1 MVKETKLY
9 DELGIKPDASQDEIK
24 KAYRKAALK
33 WHPDKNKD
41 KPEAAEKFKEC
52 SQAYEILSDP
62 EKRKTYDQYGL
73 EFLLR
78 GGAAPPPGENPFA
91 GAGAGGMP
99 GGFEGFNFG
108 GMPNG
113 GGGGTRTFHFSTGGA
128 GGPGGFSF
136 SNPENIF
143 AEFMR
148 GPGGMGGGVDDDDF
162 SFFGGIPRAAGSAGG
177 RSSRM
182 RSSGFGG
189 GADPFGGSSGLGG
202 GGGGPRDATPEVTT
216 VERALPLTLEELYNG
231 VTKKMKIK
239 RKTFDETGKRTTSDQ
254 VLEVPIKPG
263 LKKGSKIKF
272 KGVGD
277 QEEGGKQD
285 LHFIVEEKT
294 HPLFTRDG
302 DDLIHQIDLDLKEAL
317 TGWKRTV
324 TTIDGRQLNI
334 EKAGPTGPGT
344 SDTYPG
350 LGMPISKK
358 TGERGNF
365 IVKYNVKFPTSLT
378 ARQKQQLREIL

>member
-9 DELGIKPDASQDEIK
+9 DQLSVKPDASQDEIK

-41 KPEAAEKFKEC
+41 NPAASEKFKEC

-62 EKRKTYDQYGL
+62 EKRKTYDQFGL

-91 GAGAGGMP
+91 SAQGGMP
-99 GGFEGFNFG
+99 GGGFQGFDFG
-108 GMPNG
+108 SMPG
-113 GGGGTRTFHFSTGGA
+113 AQGARTFHFSTAGGGGGA
-128 GGPGGFSF
+128 NPFNFS
-136 SNPENIF
+136 SPESIF
-143 AEFMR
+143 TEFMR
-148 GPGGMGGGVDDDDF
+148 GAGGVHDYDDEPDISAFFPRGGGM
-162 SFFGGIPRAAGSAGG
+162 P
-177 RSSRM
+177 
-182 RSSGFGG
+182 RSSGGG
-189 GADPFGGSSGLGG
+189 RTRMRNNFASGGDPFSSGVG
-202 GGGGPRDATPEVTT
+202 RETTPDVTT
-216 VERALPLTLEELYNG
+216 VERALPLSLEELYNG

-239 RKTFDETGKRTTSDQ
+239 RKTFDDTGKRTTTDQ

-285 LHFIVEEKT
+285 LHFIVEEKP
-294 HPLFTRDG
+294 HPLFVREG
-302 DDLIHQIDLDLKEAL
+302 DDLVHTIELDLKEAL
-317 TGWKRTV
+317 TGWRRTV
-324 TTIDGRQLNI
+324 TTIDGKQLNV
-334 EKAGPTGPGT
+334 EKGGPTGPGT

-350 LGMPISKK
+350 LGMPVSKK
-358 TGERGNF
+358 PGERGNF
-365 IVKYNVKFPTSLT
+365 VIKYNVKFPTTLT
-378 ARQKQQLREIL
+378 AVQKQALREVL

>member
-9 DELGIKPDASQDEIK
+9 DQLGIKPEATQDEIK

-41 KPEAAEKFKEC
+41 SPQAAEKFKEC

-62 EKRKTYDQYGL
+62 EKRKTYDSYGL

-91 GAGAGGMP
+91 GAGGAGGMP
-99 GGFEGFNFG
+99 GGFGGFDFG
-108 GMPNG
+108 GAGMPG
-113 GGGGTRTFHFSTGGA
+113 GGGGGGARTFHFSTGG

-136 SNPENIF
+136 SNPNNIF

-148 GPGGMGGGVDDDDF
+148 QQ
-162 SFFGGIPRAAGSAGG
+162 
-177 RSSRM
+177 
-182 RSSGFGG
+182 
-189 GADPFGGSSGLGG
+189 GG
-202 GGGGPRDATPEVTT
+202 GGGGGAGFDDDDLAGIFGHLGGAAGGRPRMRTSYNGAGGDPFGGRGGREATPEVTT
-216 VERALPLTLEELYNG
+216 VERPLPLTLEELYKG

-239 RKTFDETGKRTTSDQ
+239 RKTFDESGKRTTTDQ

-277 QEEGGKQD
+277 QEEGGQQD
-285 LHFIVEEKT
+285 LHFIVEEKP
-294 HPLFTRDG
+294 HPLFVREG
-302 DDLIHQIDLDLKEAL
+302 DDLIHTIELPLKDAL

-324 TTIDGRQLNI
+324 TTIDGKQLTLD
-334 EKAGPTGPGT
+334 KAGPTSPGS
-344 SDTYPG
+344 SDSYPG
-350 LGMPISKK
+350 QGMPISKK
-358 TGERGNF
+358 PGERGNF
-365 IVKYNVKFPTSLT
+365 IIKYNIKFPTSLT
-378 ARQKQQLREIL
+378 AQQKEELKRIL